1 MRVFNETQ
9 RFTQWWLWLLLLV
22 ATLSVIG
29 KPMLTWIQSDYK
41 LNTTFGTGFY
51 IGCGTLFLVV
61 LLFILFKLKIT
72 IDERGLSYQ
81 FFPIHFKPKLITWKQ
96 IDKIGIRTYKP
107 LMEYGGWGY
116 RLGMGGKAINVKGN
130 KGIQIKLKNGDSLLL
145 GTQKMMEAQ
154 TVINRYFKK
163 DEGI

>member
-22 ATLSVIG
+22 AALSVIG
-29 KPMLTWIQSDYK
+29 KPVLTWIQSDYK

-81 FFPIHFKPKLITWKQ
+81 FFPIHFKPKLITWEQ
-96 IDKIGIRTYKP
+96 VDKIGIRTYKP

-116 RLGMGGKAINVKGN
+116 RLGMGGKAMNVKGN

-145 GTQKMMEAQ
+145 GTQKMKEAQ